1 MADVRKYKITNVNR
15 LDEWDSSYG
24 KMQDYSVAL
33 EGEEGWIKLTQKLQ
47 TRPPEIGD
55 ELEGFIENKSNT
67 NGTAYRKFKKQS
79 AEYAGRTE
87 SSNQPNSNSSQ
98 MSYIVQMLEELT
110 GRRDVVDT
118 VASVPDEP
126 LQDPFE
132 GLNI

>member
-1 MADVRKYKITNVNR
+1 MDIRKYKITNVNR
-15 LDEWDSSYG
+15 LDEWPSKYG
-24 KMQDYSVAL
+24 PMQDYSVAL
-33 EGEEGWIKLTQKLQ
+33 EGEDGWIKLTQKVD
-47 TRPPEIGD
+47 TRPPQIGD
-55 ELEGFIENKSNT
+55 ELEGFIEDKSNT

-87 SSNQPNSNSSQ
+87 STHSQ
-98 MSYIVQMLEELT
+98 NTSGSQESYIVQMLEELT
-110 GRRDVVDT
+110 GRRDVVDR